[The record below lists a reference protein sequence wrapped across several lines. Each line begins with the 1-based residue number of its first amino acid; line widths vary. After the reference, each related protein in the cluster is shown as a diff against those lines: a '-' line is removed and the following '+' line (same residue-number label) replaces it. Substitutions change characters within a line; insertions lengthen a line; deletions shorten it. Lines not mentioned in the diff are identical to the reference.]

1 MKNDDIMVELGLMEG
16 GLSSDAQVRIF
27 QVPIMIPS
35 RISRNLSHPEAVTC
49 VEVLYTCC
57 HAFFH

>member
-1 MKNDDIMVELGLMEG
+1 MVELGLMEG
-16 GLSSDAQVRIF
+16 GLYSDAQVRIF

-35 RISRNLSHPEAVTC
+35 RISRNLSYPEAVTC
-49 VEVLYTCC
+49 VEVLYTCW